1 MPGTKKRTAAA
12 QRSSVRPARPSARA
26 AQHART
32 AVENLPKWQ
41 PPAVRREQV
50 LGALAG
56 NVEVTGDIILQSADC
71 AEDFDILEAQK
82 VDPGTGM
89 VIDQDGALKQS
100 EKAYDKRVAGV
111 ISGAGG
117 YKPGIILDKQQSVT
131 SRMPVALVGKAYCK
145 VDAQY

>member
-1 MPGTKKRTAAA
+1 
-12 QRSSVRPARPSARA
+12 
-26 AQHART
+26 
-32 AVENLPKWQ
+32 
-41 PPAVRREQV
+41 
-50 LGALAG
+50 
-56 NVEVTGDIILQSADC
+56 
-71 AEDFDILEAQK
+71 
-82 VDPGTGM
+82 M